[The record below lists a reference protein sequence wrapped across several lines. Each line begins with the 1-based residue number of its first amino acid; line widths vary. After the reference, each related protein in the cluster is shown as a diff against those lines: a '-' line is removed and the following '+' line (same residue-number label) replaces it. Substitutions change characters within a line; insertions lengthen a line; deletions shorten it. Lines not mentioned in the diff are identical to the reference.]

1 MTCKEV
7 IEFLMAYLDGELES
21 PVRGEF
27 ERHLSRCSAC
37 VAYLD
42 TYKKSVQLARGACAG
57 GEGLGAVPDEL
68 AAAIT
73 AAIKK
78 HAPAR

>member
-1 MTCKEV
+1 MTCKDV
-7 IEFLMAYLDGELES
+7 IEFLMAYLDGALES

-42 TYKKSVQLARGACAG
+42 TYKKSVQLAREACAG
-57 GEGLGAVPDEL
+57 GSGRSLTNWRLRSPRRQEE
-68 AAAIT
+68 
-73 AAIKK
+73 
-78 HAPAR
+78 RR